1 MGGVLAVLEQ
11 RDGVLKKVSQEV
23 LTAAR
28 GLADQLGVSMEAL
41 VVGSAGMDLS
51 VAGAYGAER
60 LYVVEDESLRL
71 YQAGAY
77 AGAVSERVRAGGH
90 AVVVLGATAMGR
102 DLAPRVAARLDCPI
116 AVDVTSIDGS
126 DGISVTR
133 PVYSGKAIYTL
144 TISGS
149 PCVISVRPNVFTPR
163 EAGREV
169 TVETL
174 AAPDAVVRARTTSV
188 KEPETRRAD
197 VAEAGIVVSG
207 GRGLKEPEN
216 FKIIEELAEA
226 FGSAAVGASRA
237 VVDAGWRSH
246 SEQVGQTGKTV
257 SPQLYVAVGIS
268 GAVQHLAGMRT
279 SKVIVAINKDPDA
292 PIFKVADYGIVGD
305 LFEVVP
311 RLTEE
316 VRKVRGN

>member
-1 MGGVLAVLEQ
+1 
-11 RDGVLKKVSQEV
+11 
-23 LTAAR
+23 
-28 GLADQLGVSMEAL
+28 
-41 VVGSAGMDLS
+41 
-51 VAGAYGAER
+51 
-60 LYVVEDESLRL
+60 
-71 YQAGAY
+71 
-77 AGAVSERVRAGGH
+77 
-90 AVVVLGATAMGR
+90 
-102 DLAPRVAARLDCPI
+102 
-116 AVDVTSIDGS
+116 
-126 DGISVTR
+126 
-133 PVYSGKAIYTL
+133 
-144 TISGS
+144 
-149 PCVISVRPNVFTPR
+149 VFTPQ
-163 EAGREV
+163 EARREV

-174 AAPDAVVRARTTSV
+174 AAPDAVVKARTTSV
-188 KEPETRRAD
+188 KEPETTRAD

-207 GRGLKEPEN
+207 GRGLKEPEH

-257 SPQLYVAVGIS
+257 SPQLYIAVGIS

-305 LFEVVP
+305 LFEIVP